1 MSVSQS
7 ETEKT
12 NPKGPIL
19 RDGAA
24 KSLLKYRKTQDCKT
38 VLDKKAKINSP
49 LSFESAARTSRADFC
64 TLKQLIKF
72 RLIVLPRGE
81 VGLRKPL
88 QNCKIVMRERSKDT
102 QGKST
107 PKCF

>member
-1 MSVSQS
+1 M
-7 ETEKT
+7 
-12 NPKGPIL
+12 

-24 KSLLKYRKTQDCKT
+24 ESLLKYRKTQNCRI
-38 VLDKKAKINSP
+38 VLVKKAKINSP
-49 LSFESAARTSRADFC
+49 FFSESAARTSRADFC

-81 VGLRKPL
+81 VGLREPL
-88 QNCKIVMRERSKDT
+88 QNCNIVMRECSKDT

-107 PKCF
+107 FKCF